1 MELHDH
7 IGVFP
12 NAVPDDLC
20 DAIIESFH
28 AWQEKRYEP
37 GQELTFGD
45 GEKQFGAMG
54 AAGRKDVQF
63 YLEAVDSPLTMQ
75 LNSFIGKCFEE
86 YATVYTGLVQE
97 QDPVSSWTC
106 KVQKTSA
113 GGGYHVW
120 HCENGVFIYRDRV
133 LTWMIYLND
142 IPVGN
147 GGATE
152 FLYQKVAL
160 QPKKGTVVLWPA
172 TYTHMHRGGFLTG
185 DVDKYIATGWFLRE
199 PGQKTEVELSKR
211 L

>member
-28 AWQEKRYEP
+28 AWEEKRYEP

-45 GEKQFGAMG
+45 GEKQFGPMG

-142 IPVGN
+142 VPVEN

-185 DVDKYIATGWFLRE
+185 DIDKYIATGWFLRE

>member
-75 LNSFIGKCFEE
+75 LNSFIGKCFDE

>member
-160 QPKKGTVVLWPA
+160 QPKKGTAVLWPA